1 MVVQHPASAPRKAV
15 SVDGKVV
22 ALWHPLMTEGMEFWF
37 GMLGRGRQ
45 WKAMGGRGSE
55 WIARMGRGVLRSIG
69 NL

>member
-1 MVVQHPASAPRKAV
+1 
-15 SVDGKVV
+15 
-22 ALWHPLMTEGMEFWF
+22 
-37 GMLGRGRQ
+37 MLGRGRQ